1 MKKIINKIK
10 KYILNWKI
18 QKYNHYCELCSS
30 CGEEGCCSPMMCMHK
45 CMIVE
50 RPKKCKYGS
59 SYYNDI
65 KFSYLLNREYEEEI
79 YKLKEKK
86 ITTEQFLE
94 NVEKKWHE
102 IYDIVYENEIN
113 RKPLTVTLPATN
125 IC

>member
-10 KYILNWKI
+10 EYIIDWKI
-18 QKYNHYCELCSS
+18 QRYNPYCELCTS
-30 CGEEGCCSPMMCMHK
+30 CGEEGCCSPMMCMYK
-45 CMIVE
+45 CMVTE

-59 SYYNDI
+59 GYYDDI

-79 YKLKEKK
+79 YKLKEKE

-102 IYDIVYENEIN
+102 IYDIAYADQIKRQEEFT
-113 RKPLTVTLPATN
+113 KKD
-125 IC
+125 